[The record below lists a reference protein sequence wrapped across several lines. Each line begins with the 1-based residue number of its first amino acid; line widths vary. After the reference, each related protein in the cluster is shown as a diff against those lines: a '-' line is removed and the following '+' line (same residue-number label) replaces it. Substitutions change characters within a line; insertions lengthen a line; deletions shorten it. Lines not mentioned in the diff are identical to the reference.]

1 MAFRA
6 VIFMFILDTAS
17 SRCGQGHGSDGEVV
31 MALVKLERASKRFRG
46 RVWAA
51 REFDLRVKDREFLV
65 PSACGKTITS
75 RTIAGLELPAAS
87 LV

>member
-1 MAFRA
+1 MA
-6 VIFMFILDTAS
+6 
-17 SRCGQGHGSDGEVV
+17 Q
-31 MALVKLERASKRFRG
+31 VKLERASKRFRG

-65 PSACGKTITS
+65 PSASGKTITS